1 LTAGRLPRSLELFP
15 TFRQEARVLGVG
27 IGLVLLVIL
36 GLVVLLVG
44 WGILTYNA
52 LVALRNQLQNAW
64 AQIDV
69 QLKRRYDLIPNLVE
83 TVKDYMQYEQE
94 VLTRVTEARAAAVS
108 AQGPAAQARAENALT
123 GALRQLFAVVENYP
137 QLKANENVMRLQ
149 EELTGTENRIA
160 FARQFYNDAVMR
172 FNTRLQTFPTNI
184 IAGMLGFTA
193 QEFFATDDDAEREP
207 VKVDLR

>member
-1 LTAGRLPRSLELFP
+1 M
-15 TFRQEARVLGVG
+15 LGLG
-27 IGLVLLVIL
+27 IGLFFLLALGIVVLVVGWVIL
-36 GLVVLLVG
+36 AYNGLV
-44 WGILTYNA
+44 T
-52 LVALRNQLQNAW
+52 LRNQLRNAW

-69 QLKRRYDLIPNLVE
+69 QLKRRHDLIPNLVE
-83 TVKDYMQYEQE
+83 TVKDYMEYEEE
-94 VLTRVTEARAAAVS
+94 VLTRVTEARSRAVA
-108 AQGPAAQARAENALT
+108 AQGPAEQAQAENALT

-160 FARQFYNDAVMR
+160 FARQFYNDTVMR
-172 FNTRLQTFPTNI
+172 FNTRIQTFPTNL

-193 QEFFATDDDAEREP
+193 QEFFATDEPTEREP